1 MAKIQIIIMVVHNDR
16 MITSTIKGKTTSLR
30 KKIVIQWVRKTVRN
44 TKADERPSI
53 ETNIDDPTEMDEIMV
68 MADVDQ
74 DGQWMVTWTV
84 VKEKASSEVM
94 IIEIIDEQHL
104 NPNPSAKIPFVNDH
118 CTRGEMD

>member
-1 MAKIQIIIMVVHNDR
+1 MA
-16 MITSTIKGKTTSLR
+16 IKPFLYLLSFDWLANLRVNFYNPDTFLGKTTSLR

-84 VKEKASSEVM
+84 AKEKVFLEVM
-94 IIEIIDEQHL
+94 IIEIIDEQ
-104 NPNPSAKIPFVNDH
+104 
-118 CTRGEMD
+118 